1 MSYLIVKRLIDII
14 FSLVALIILLPV
26 FLIIA
31 VVIKLDSKGK
41 VLFKQERIGAHKTR
55 FKLIKFRTMRTD
67 APSDTPTHMLKNPN
81 LWITKVG
88 SFLRKTS
95 LDELPQI
102 INIIKGDMS
111 IIGPRPALW
120 NQGDLILER
129 DNYVGKYSLTPNM
142 IRPGLTGWAQING
155 RDTLTISE
163 KAKLDGEYVKKM
175 SLSFD
180 IKCFML
186 TIKAVIIKDGFTEG
200 ANETA
205 K

>member
-129 DNYVGKYSLTPNM
+129 ETAEKHSLTLNM
-142 IRPGLTGWAQING
+142 IRPGPTGWAQING
-155 RDTLTISE
+155 RDSDVRRQNLTVICKKSLHLI
-163 KAKLDGEYVKKM
+163 KLLDH
-175 SLSFD
+175 
-180 IKCFML
+180 C
-186 TIKAVIIKDGFTEG
+186 KDNIRWIHRG
-200 ANETA
+200 ANETQ
-205 K
+205 